1 MKRIDLLPQ
10 RYAEQRRQRRNLGLV
25 VVAGLVALL
34 LLIGWWFMIGLQIGS
49 AQDELAEVEAANARL
64 EAQIAELQRFAAL
77 EAEVQAK
84 RQALNTIMA
93 GDVDWPAVLTEIA
106 MVVPG
111 EVWLT
116 NLTASAGQTEGAT
129 QVGTETAEVRVSNRQ
144 PFGRIQ
150 FAGNS
155 LSMPGVAKWMTRL
168 ESVKEFFAV
177 YLNNASKAEAAP
189 AGEEGSGGAAV
200 DVVTFDTTL
209 ELSNKAASGRF
220 QRGETQ

>member
-34 LLIGWWFMIGLQIGS
+34 LLVGWWFLLGQQIGN
-49 AQDELAEVEAANARL
+49 AEDELAEVQATNAQL
-64 EAQIAELQRFAAL
+64 EAQIAELQRFAEL

-84 RQALNTIMA
+84 RQALRTVFA
-93 GDVDWPAVLTEIA
+93 GDVDWPAILTEVA

-116 NLTASAGQTEGAT
+116 NLTASAGQTEGAAP
-129 QVGTETAEVRVSNRQ
+129 VGTETAEVRISKGQ

-150 FAGNS
+150 FQGQS
-155 LSMPGVAKWMTRL
+155 LSMPGIARWMLRL
-168 ESVKEFFAV
+168 ESVREFAAV
-177 YLNNASKAEAAP
+177 YLNSAVKAEG
-189 AGEEGSGGAAV
+189 GEDTAV
-200 DVVTFDTTL
+200 EIVTFDNTL
-209 ELSNKAASGRF
+209 ELSDRAASGRF
-220 QRGETQ
+220 QRGVK

>member
-34 LLIGWWFMIGLQIGS
+34 LLVGWWFLLGQQIGN
-49 AQDELAEVEAANARL
+49 AQDELAEVQATNAQL
-64 EAQIAELQRFAAL
+64 ESQIAELQRFAEL

-84 RQALNTIMA
+84 RQALKTVFA
-93 GDVDWPAVLTEIA
+93 GDVDWPAVLTEVA

-116 NLTASAGQTEGAT
+116 NLTASAGQTEGAAP
-129 QVGTETAEVRVSNRQ
+129 VGTETAEVRISRGQ

-150 FAGNS
+150 FQGQS
-155 LSMPGVAKWMTRL
+155 LSMPGIARWMLRL
-168 ESVKEFFAV
+168 ESVREFAAV
-177 YLNNASKAEAAP
+177 YLNSAVKAE
-189 AGEEGSGGAAV
+189 GSEDTAV
-200 DVVTFDTTL
+200 EVVTFDNTL
-209 ELSNKAASGRF
+209 ELSNRAASGRF
-220 QRGETQ
+220 QRGVR

>member
-25 VVAGLVALL
+25 MVAGLVALL
-34 LLIGWWFMIGLQIGS
+34 LLVGWWFLLGQQIGN
-49 AQDELAEVEAANARL
+49 AEDELAEVQATNAEL
-64 EAQIAELQRFAAL
+64 ESQIAELQRFAEL

-84 RQALNTIMA
+84 REALRTVFA
-93 GDVDWPAVLTEIA
+93 GDVDWPAILTEVA

-116 NLTASAGQTEGAT
+116 NLTASAGQTEGAAP
-129 QVGTETAEVRVSNRQ
+129 VGTETAEVRIANGQ

-150 FAGNS
+150 FQGQS
-155 LSMPGVAKWMTRL
+155 LSMPGIARWMLRL

-177 YLNNASKAEAAP
+177 YLNSAVKAEGEGTAA
-189 AGEEGSGGAAV
+189 EI
-200 DVVTFDTTL
+200 VTFDNTL
-209 ELSNKAASGRF
+209 ELSNRAASGRF
-220 QRGETQ
+220 QRGVK

>member
-34 LLIGWWFMIGLQIGS
+34 LLVGWWFLLGQQIGN
-49 AQDELAEVEAANARL
+49 AEDELADVQATNAEL
-64 EAQIAELQRFAAL
+64 ESQIAELQRFAEL

-84 RQALNTIMA
+84 RQALKTVFA
-93 GDVDWPAVLTEIA
+93 GDVDWPAILTEVA

-116 NLTASAGQTEGAT
+116 NLTASAGQTEGAAP
-129 QVGTETAEVRVSNRQ
+129 VGTETAEVRISKGQ

-150 FAGNS
+150 FQGQS
-155 LSMPGVAKWMTRL
+155 LSMPGIARWMLRL
-168 ESVKEFFAV
+168 ESVREFAAV
-177 YLNNASKAEAAP
+177 YLNSAAKAEG
-189 AGEEGSGGAAV
+189 GEDTAV
-200 DVVTFDTTL
+200 EIVTFDNTL
-209 ELSNKAASGRF
+209 ELSNRAASGRF
-220 QRGETQ
+220 QRGVR

>member
-25 VVAGLVALL
+25 MVAGLVALL
-34 LLIGWWFMIGLQIGS
+34 LLVGWWFLLGQQIGN
-49 AQDELAEVEAANARL
+49 AEDELAEVQATNAEL
-64 EAQIAELQRFAAL
+64 ESQIAELQRFADL

-84 RQALNTIMA
+84 REALRTVFA
-93 GDVDWPAVLTEIA
+93 GDVDWPAILTEVA

-116 NLTASAGQTEGAT
+116 NLTASVGQTEGASP
-129 QVGTETAEVRVSNRQ
+129 VGTETAEVRIANGQ

-150 FAGNS
+150 FQGQS
-155 LSMPGVAKWMTRL
+155 LSMPGIARWMLRL

-177 YLNNASKAEAAP
+177 YLNSAVKSEGEEAAT
-189 AGEEGSGGAAV
+189 EI
-200 DVVTFDTTL
+200 VTFDNTL
-209 ELSNKAASGRF
+209 ELSNRAASGRF
-220 QRGETQ
+220 QRGVK

>member
-25 VVAGLVALL
+25 MVAGLVALL
-34 LLIGWWFMIGLQIGS
+34 LLVGWWFLLGQQIGN
-49 AQDELAEVEAANARL
+49 AEDELAEVQATNAEL
-64 EAQIAELQRFAAL
+64 ESQIAELQRFAEL

-84 RQALNTIMA
+84 RQALQTVFA
-93 GDVDWPAVLTEIA
+93 GDVDWPAILTEVA

-116 NLTASAGQTEGAT
+116 NLTASAGQTEGAAP
-129 QVGTETAEVRVSNRQ
+129 VGTETAEVRIANGQ

-150 FAGNS
+150 FQGQS
-155 LSMPGVAKWMTRL
+155 LSMPGIARWMLRL

-177 YLNNASKAEAAP
+177 YLNSATESETEGNAAEI
-189 AGEEGSGGAAV
+189 
-200 DVVTFDTTL
+200 VTFDNTL
-209 ELSNKAASGRF
+209 ELSNRAASRRF
-220 QRGETQ
+220 QRGVK

>member
-1 MKRIDLLPQ
+1 MKRINLLPQ

-34 LLIGWWFMIGLQIGS
+34 LLIGWWFMLGLDIGK
-49 AQDELAEVEAANARL
+49 AEDDLADVQAANAQL
-64 EAQIAELQRFAAL
+64 ETQIAELQRFAAL

-93 GDVDWPAVLTEIA
+93 GDVDWPAMLTEIA

-111 EVWLT
+111 EVWLN
-116 NLTASAGQTEGAT
+116 NLTASAGQTEGAAP
-129 QVGTETAEVRVSNRQ
+129 VGTETAEVRVSNKQ

-150 FAGNS
+150 FSGSS

-177 YLNNASKAEAAP
+177 YLNSAAKA
-189 AGEEGSGGAAV
+189 EGSGNAV
-200 DVVTFDTTL
+200 EIVTFDTTL
-209 ELSNKAASGRF
+209 ELSNRAASGRF
-220 QRGETQ
+220 QRGET

>member
-34 LLIGWWFMIGLQIGS
+34 LLVGWWFLLGQQIGN
-49 AQDELAEVEAANARL
+49 AEDELAEVQATNAQL
-64 EAQIAELQRFAAL
+64 EAQIAELQRFAEL

-84 RQALNTIMA
+84 RQALRTVFA
-93 GDVDWPAVLTEIA
+93 GDVDWPAILTEVA

-116 NLTASAGQTEGAT
+116 NLTASAGQTEGAAP
-129 QVGTETAEVRVSNRQ
+129 VGTETAEVRISKGQ

-150 FAGNS
+150 FQGQS
-155 LSMPGVAKWMTRL
+155 LSMPGIARWMLRL
-168 ESVKEFFAV
+168 ESVREFAAV
-177 YLNNASKAEAAP
+177 YLNSAAKAEGGEGP
-189 AGEEGSGGAAV
+189 AVEI
-200 DVVTFDTTL
+200 VTFDNTL
-209 ELSNKAASGRF
+209 ELSNRAASGRF
-220 QRGETQ
+220 QRGVR

>member
-10 RYAEQRRQRRNLGLV
+10 RYAEQRRQRRNLGMV

-34 LLIGWWFMIGLQIGS
+34 LLVGWWFLLGQQIGN
-49 AQDELAEVEAANARL
+49 AEDDLAEVQATNTQL
-64 EAQIAELQRFAAL
+64 ESQIAELQRFAEL

-93 GDVDWPAVLTEIA
+93 GDVDWPALLTGIA

-129 QVGTETAEVRVSNRQ
+129 QVGTETAEIRVSNRQ

-150 FAGNS
+150 FTGSS

-177 YLNNASKAEAAP
+177 YLNSATKAEA
-189 AGEEGSGGAAV
+189 EENAV
-200 DVVTFDTTL
+200 EIVTFDTTL
-209 ELSNKAASGRF
+209 ELGNRAASGRF

>member
-34 LLIGWWFMIGLQIGS
+34 LLVGWWFLLGQQIGN
-49 AQDELAEVEAANARL
+49 AEDELAEVQATNAQL
-64 EAQIAELQRFAAL
+64 EAQIAELQRFAEL

-84 RQALNTIMA
+84 RQALRTVFA
-93 GDVDWPAVLTEIA
+93 GDVDWPAILTEVA

-116 NLTASAGQTEGAT
+116 NLTASAGQTEGAAP
-129 QVGTETAEVRVSNRQ
+129 VGTETAEIRISKGQ

-150 FAGNS
+150 FQGQS
-155 LSMPGVAKWMTRL
+155 LSMPGIARWMLRL
-168 ESVKEFFAV
+168 ESVREFAAV
-177 YLNNASKAEAAP
+177 YLNSAVKAEG
-189 AGEEGSGGAAV
+189 GEDTAV
-200 DVVTFDTTL
+200 EIVTFDNTL
-209 ELSNKAASGRF
+209 ELSDRAASGRF
-220 QRGETQ
+220 QRGVK

>member
-34 LLIGWWFMIGLQIGS
+34 LLIGFWFMLGLQIGS
-49 AQDELAEVEAANARL
+49 AEDDLAEVQSRNATL
-64 EAQIAELQRFAAL
+64 EAQIAELQRFARL
-77 EAEVQAK
+77 EQEVQAK
-84 RQALNTIMA
+84 RQALQTIMQ
-93 GDVDWPAVLTEIA
+93 GDVDWSSILTEVA

-111 EVWLT
+111 EIWLT

-129 QVGTETAEVRVSNRQ
+129 QVGTETAEVRVSNKS

-150 FAGNS
+150 FTGNS
-155 LSMPGVAKWMTRL
+155 LSMPGVAKWMLRL

-177 YLNNASKAEAAP
+177 YLNSATKAE
-189 AGEEGSGGAAV
+189 GENAV
-200 DVVTFDTTL
+200 EVITFDTTL

>member
-1 MKRIDLLPQ
+1 MRRIDLLPQ
-10 RYAEQRRQRRNLGLV
+10 RYAEQRRQRRKLGLV

-34 LLIGWWFMIGLQIGS
+34 LLIGWWFMLGLQIGT
-49 AQDELAEVEAANARL
+49 AEDDLAEVQAANAQL
-64 EAQIAELQRFAAL
+64 ESQIAELQRFAEL

-93 GDVDWPAVLTEIA
+93 GDVDWPATLTEIA

-129 QVGTETAEVRVSNRQ
+129 QVGTETAPVRVSNRQ

-150 FAGNS
+150 FTGSS

-177 YLNNASKAEAAP
+177 YLNSAAKAESA
-189 AGEEGSGGAAV
+189 AGEGASAV
-200 DVVTFDTTL
+200 EIITFDTTL
-209 ELSNKAASGRF
+209 ELSNRAASGRF
-220 QRGETQ
+220 QGGETP